1 MSSTSNRAGKY
12 IIWLQTIDSYV
23 EEGSGKPSL
32 FDTERAAKRCAK
44 ELWPKAA
51 WDIKKFTYIKVAER
65 RQEKEERAYQL
76 DITSKVTAGGF
87 QYKFKPPTASK
98 PFCIFLFQNSRE
110 SKAPD
115 HSSRTLAAAQK
126 WARTAAKKF
135 ISKEYPDREVR
146 ILDCSDPN
154 MPSWSDTIGLP
165 QDLIC
170 KAKGKARPI
179 IVKDIEGLQ
188 QPSPILNDNKLW
200 VCPVTGKT
208 YKTLSKYMFTNIIK
222 AATDNPEL
230 YPPIEDW
237 KAFTFG
243 KGWICPYTGKVFK
256 RIGKHL
262 DNHLVKQ
269 RKLLKGKLT
278 L

>member
-1 MSSTSNRAGKY
+1 MSSTSNRSGKY
-12 IIWLQTIDSYV
+12 IIWLKTTDSYV

-32 FDTERAAKRCAK
+32 FDTERAATRCAK
-44 ELWPKAA
+44 ELWPKTA
-51 WDIKKFTYIKVAER
+51 WKIEKVSYIKKALR
-65 RQEKEERAYQL
+65 RQEKEEQAYHL

-87 QYKFKPPTASK
+87 QYKFKPLTASK
-98 PFCIFLFQNSRE
+98 PFCIFLFQNARE

-115 HSSRTLAAAQK
+115 HSSRTLAAANK
-126 WARTAAKKF
+126 WAQTAAKKF
-135 ISKEYPDREVR
+135 ISKDYPDREVYV
-146 ILDCSDPN
+146 LDCSDPN
-154 MPSWSDTIGLP
+154 VPSWSDSIGLP
-165 QDLIC
+165 QDLIYE
-170 KAKGKARPI
+170 AKGKARPI
-179 IVKDIEGLQ
+179 VVKDIEGLQ
-188 QPSPILNDNKLW
+188 QPSPRPNTDELW

-208 YKTLSKYMFTNIIK
+208 YQTLSKYMFTNIIREAK
-222 AATDNPEL
+222 ANPEL

-269 RKLLKGKLT
+269 RKLLKES
-278 L
+278 